1 MPVYPDT
8 DDSSS
13 GLPWKCLQRSCQA
26 QMVIWIMSL
35 LVVLFDP
42 VYYDTPIA
50 PRELYDPH
58 ALMKMKTAWPHK
70 RFRPS
75 AIACAGD
82 DTIYIGD
89 QFAVYASDLYWTG
102 EKIEVHSADTH
113 TRSSR
118 MRHAL
123 HDRIVA
129 NAGGTEILQ
138 LQNLT
143 VEFLIPSLE
152 LESSWSS
159 LAIIRQKG
167 KILFLTTD
175 GQLVLEKSLYP
186 WIPGQRTWRLGPTL
200 PHKRLLSIAVVE
212 GRHARIC
219 GRRHSG
225 FTNMG
230 WAVIAA
236 TDSGQVIVLCPT
248 QHGELHPVEMLLSL
262 RRRSVAGTVVEIID
276 SHTGSKSPRRQRII
290 GMVADCLS
298 QRHCAPVAVA
308 LWALVGARP
317 LRSGPRS
324 RNASR
329 RRRGHEDPRRRR
341 DLAVSAGVGA
351 ARAEALGESD
361 GRDAQTTPYGVRRL
375 FEGETMGPMLGL
387 PPVDAEVSQSHK
399 QSLGAETSSDS
410 ISAAPMSVEAAA
422 PQLPGDSSCGDK
434 EFAVEVLEPDHVPQ
448 LPVRLSEHDF
458 SFRHTTVCHC
468 LRGVPDA
475 DLLREALQRVLTK
488 NPVVAG
494 RLRPSFGAES
504 TWQPEGLEIS
514 FDGPLGV
521 HFQVRPMSAELEAE
535 VESLTGE
542 RCAQEFLHVHTELAE
557 ALGVGR
563 VAFALDLIGRDR
575 PLCVATYT
583 PGKRVSVV
591 ALSLS
596 RLFGEAAALND
607 LLRRWDEEFAAPN
620 STAPLSGGTCEPD
633 EGVEVVMRMLC
644 KPLYALQAVTEV
656 LDGAR
661 HWLYELGCRG
671 VAGCCADRSRAAR
684 CRTR

>member
-1 MPVYPDT
+1 
-8 DDSSS
+8 
-13 GLPWKCLQRSCQA
+13 
-26 QMVIWIMSL
+26 MS
-35 LVVLFDP
+35 
-42 VYYDTPIA
+42 A
-50 PRELYDPH
+50 
-58 ALMKMKTAWPHK
+58 
-70 RFRPS
+70 
-75 AIACAGD
+75 
-82 DTIYIGD
+82 
-89 QFAVYASDLYWTG
+89 
-102 EKIEVHSADTH
+102 
-113 TRSSR
+113 
-118 MRHAL
+118 
-123 HDRIVA
+123 
-129 NAGGTEILQ
+129 
-138 LQNLT
+138 
-143 VEFLIPSLE
+143 
-152 LESSWSS
+152 
-159 LAIIRQKG
+159 
-167 KILFLTTD
+167 
-175 GQLVLEKSLYP
+175 
-186 WIPGQRTWRLGPTL
+186 
-200 PHKRLLSIAVVE
+200 
-212 GRHARIC
+212 
-219 GRRHSG
+219 
-225 FTNMG
+225 
-230 WAVIAA
+230 
-236 TDSGQVIVLCPT
+236 
-248 QHGELHPVEMLLSL
+248 
-262 RRRSVAGTVVEIID
+262 
-276 SHTGSKSPRRQRII
+276 
-290 GMVADCLS
+290 
-298 QRHCAPVAVA
+298 
-308 LWALVGARP
+308 
-317 LRSGPRS
+317 
-324 RNASR
+324 
-329 RRRGHEDPRRRR
+329 
-341 DLAVSAGVGA
+341 
-351 ARAEALGESD
+351 
-361 GRDAQTTPYGVRRL
+361 
-375 FEGETMGPMLGL
+375 
-387 PPVDAEVSQSHK
+387 
-399 QSLGAETSSDS
+399 
-410 ISAAPMSVEAAA
+410 EAAA

-633 EGVEVVMRMLC
+633 EGGEVVMRMLC
-644 KPLYALQAVTEV
+644 KPLYALQAVTQV

-671 VAGCCADRSRAAR
+671 VAGCCADRPVTSGPDHAKIAAPGQHLDGRSLKERKPQVEDDSAPEDREFYAIAVRVREETLTSFRAAAAASAPPGDSASAGSPVEALGAWLGNVLRAPRLLVSARNSDDHGGLFRGGSFAGCAPEGGPGHFHARDIRRALDSSPSASIASGSDAFENTSGSSRLDDDVYMELLSEVQYFPHFGTRAHYLAFELHDLWQRTPRHVVAR
-684 CRTR
+684 CNEREYLAFHCVCQRDKALALQRSWRHLGESALGVASEAQLQQALERL